1 MKLISMALCSA
12 WLIINSII
20 MIWYHCAEV
29 RISLPSSQGTI
40 QVRVLKFV
48 NDNSNSTNLKV
59 NLCNKALF
67 LFVDENSC
75 TLYDTTDASR

>member
-1 MKLISMALCSA
+1 MKQIIMALCSA
-12 WLIINSII
+12 WPIINSII

-29 RISLPSSQGTI
+29 RIALPSSQGTI

-67 LFVDENSC
+67 LFVDENTY